1 MIERICINARE
12 KGRFVEWH
20 TAGIHL
26 RQRFPKMFAVVLA
39 RTSSSVAHISDLF
52 LYFGARII
60 YQTPLYVPDKDREW
74 KAGPVPEI
82 APHQV

>member
-1 MIERICINARE
+1 MAEDKYGGSNGAFSNFRKSTVHA
-12 KGRFVEWH
+12 
-20 TAGIHL
+20 
-26 RQRFPKMFAVVLA
+26 
-39 RTSSSVAHISDLF
+39 SSVAHISDLF

-74 KAGPVPEI
+74 KAGRVPEI